1 MRCICYSSTYINIS
15 LCIYKI
21 NGLKTV
27 PNIKKWTYESL
38 RRYQWTNEYMHRY
51 REHVD
56 KHRGGGGT
64 RFYRRSHQVCS
75 QLGTIYQNLACKILS
90 SNWRYIRSFAK
101 ILQTHIVMHT
111 YRMQYTP
118 SKCLLFIL
126 RSRYKKL
133 SK

>member
-21 NGLKTV
+21 NGLKMV
-27 PNIKKWTYESL
+27 PNIQKWTYESL

-56 KHRGGGGT
+56 KHRGGGNGSIVEVIK
-64 RFYRRSHQVCS
+64 FVA
-75 QLGTIYQNLACKILS
+75 NLAIYIKIWHPKFVAKLV
-90 SNWRYIRSFAK
+90 NIRSFAK
-101 ILQTHIVMHT
+101 IPQTHIVMHT

-118 SKCLLFIL
+118 AKSLLFIL

>member
-21 NGLKTV
+21 NGLKMV
-27 PNIKKWTYESL
+27 PNIQKWTDESL
-38 RRYQWTNEYMHRY
+38 RRYQWTNEYMHGY

-56 KHRGGGGT
+56 KHRGGGPVLSWKSSGLQPIWHYT
-64 RFYRRSHQVCS
+64 SKS
-75 QLGTIYQNLACKILS
+75 GMQNS
-90 SNWRYIRSFAK
+90 SPNWCYIRSFAK

-118 SKCLLFIL
+118 AKCLLFIL
-126 RSRYKKL
+126 RSRYKKF